1 MSQLIQV
8 VDVFN
13 DQQVIESKEE
23 EQRAAREMIKIEQDE
38 AYQQSLEVDRYASCE
53 CYKCLSNKNVIK
65 L

>member
-38 AYQQSLEVDRYASCE
+38 AYQQSLEVDRYFHN
-53 CYKCLSNKNVIK
+53 CL
-65 L
+65 